1 MVCYQ
6 KNPACSL
13 CAYWNYCHSIFV
25 RGVIRYIIID
35 KKPVK
40 LQFMNILL
48 QILLSIPALV
58 FSVISII
65 IAVRLHH
72 LQQQWNFFTEYT
84 RRYHEIMVHLYDN
97 NNTHHTE
104 YYRLYF
110 DLCSEE
116 YYLHKKNYLPQK
128 VWKMWEDGMKL
139 MAKHQSLETTWRDS
153 RCLYNKQFIQFF
165 EDIIKDSKSNKYNTL

>member
-1 MVCYQ
+1 
-6 KNPACSL
+6 
-13 CAYWNYCHSIFV
+13 
-25 RGVIRYIIID
+25 
-35 KKPVK
+35 
-40 LQFMNILL
+40 MNILL

-116 YYLHKKNYLPQK
+116 YYLHQNKYIPNK
-128 VWKMWEDGMKL
+128 VWRSWTDGMRMVMKL
-139 MAKHQSLETTWRDS
+139 QAGKTVWKIASQCYDNEFVT
-153 RCLYNKQFIQFF
+153 FF
-165 EDIIKDSKSNKYNTL
+165 NRDIIK